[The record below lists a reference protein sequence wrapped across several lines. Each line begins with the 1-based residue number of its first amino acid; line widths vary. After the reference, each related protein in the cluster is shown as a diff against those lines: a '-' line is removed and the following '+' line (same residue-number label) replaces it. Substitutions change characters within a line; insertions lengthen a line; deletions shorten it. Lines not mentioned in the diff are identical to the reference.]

1 MSGHHPQ
8 VPHQAGRVRIPA
20 FRFMK
25 MRKGYCELLLPS
37 LNRTQIIQHA
47 RQGFAQFLLLH
58 FPQLCRRLSAP

>member
-1 MSGHHPQ
+1 
-8 VPHQAGRVRIPA
+8 
-20 FRFMK
+20 MK

-37 LNRTQIIQHA
+37 LNRTKIIQRA